1 MEGICA
7 VRFSASLESDLT
19 RRRLSKNTWAMESSA
34 KRLARQIRFIV
45 EVDRLK
51 EIFRQTVLITSR
63 CC

>member
-1 MEGICA
+1 
-7 VRFSASLESDLT
+7 
-19 RRRLSKNTWAMESSA
+19 MESSA

-51 EIFRQTVLITSR
+51 EIFRQTVLINSR